1 MGYLRRGLTLQELK
15 KWGREL
21 AKKGGSARDLALMI
35 VEDNYSVSIATT
47 RTKIISE
54 SNRLAIR
61 KWARNLPEDEL
72 LVFNHYVRLC
82 YNIFNYLVPPVET
95 IFRAFNR
102 NSTIVRYD
110 IRRIAQVEK
119 YCKLAN
125 HLSPI
130 LKAKKEDGSFSDYEE
145 GVEQD
150 LKDMK
155 EAIGAPYFS
164 SEREDGTIAPLY
176 QRLYAELNF
185 DAGRLRVYLRELLTY
200 QAVVERLCEDKDLED
215 FIPDYV
221 FDMLNILKEPI
232 LNKEDSIYSELNAIR
247 EEEKL
252 KQMEKENSPEDLI
265 KEQTKLYLSMRR
277 FAVVPDI
284 DRTREQV
291 KEGKVRAIIMNIQNT
306 SESRNENR

>member
-130 LKAKKEDGSFSDYEE
+130 LKAKRQDGSFSASEA
-145 GVEQD
+145 GIEQD
-150 LKDMK
+150 LKDMR
-155 EAIGAPYFS
+155 EAIGAPYFIGEEGKIVS
-164 SEREDGTIAPLY
+164 PLY

-185 DAGRLRVYLRELLTY
+185 DSGRLRVYLRELLTY

-215 FIPDYV
+215 FLPDYV
-221 FDMLNILKEPI
+221 FEMLESLKEPI
-232 LNKEDSIYSELNAIR
+232 LNKEDELYSELNSIR

-265 KEQTKLYLSMRR
+265 KEQTALYLSMRR

-291 KEGKVRAIIMNIQNT
+291 KESRVKAIIMSIYDT
-306 SESRNENR
+306 EKSRNENR

>member
-35 VEDNYSVSIATT
+35 VEDNYSLSIASI
-47 RTKIISE
+47 RTGIISE
-54 SNRLAIR
+54 SSRAAIR
-61 KWARNLPEDEL
+61 KWARNLPEKEL
-72 LVFNHYVRLC
+72 AIFNHYIRLC
-82 YNIFNYLVPPVET
+82 YNVFNYLVPPVERAY
-95 IFRAFNR
+95 RAFDR
-102 NSTIVRYD
+102 NATIVRYH
-110 IRRIAQVEK
+110 INRITQVEK

-150 LKDMK
+150 LKDMR

-164 SEREDGTIAPLY
+164 TEREDGTIAPLY
-176 QRLYAELNF
+176 QKLWAMLNY
-185 DAGRLRVYLRELLTY
+185 DSGRLRYNVRELLTY

-215 FIPDYV
+215 FLPDYL
-221 FDMLNILKEPI
+221 FSLIDSLKEPI
-232 LNKEDSIYSELNAIR
+232 LDKEDSKYSELNALR

-252 KQMEKENSPEDLI
+252 RQMEKENSPEDLI
-265 KEQTKLYLSMRR
+265 KEQTELYLDMRKY
-277 FAVVPDI
+277 AVVPDI

-291 KEGKVRAIIMNIQNT
+291 QQSRVRAIIMNIQDT

>member
-47 RTKIISE
+47 RTNIISD
-54 SNRLAIR
+54 SSRAAIR
-61 KWARNLPEDEL
+61 KWARNLPEKEL
-72 LVFNHYVRLC
+72 AVFNGYLKLC
-82 YNIFNYLVPPVET
+82 YNVFNYLVPPIER
-95 IFRAFNR
+95 IFRAYNR

-110 IRRIAQVEK
+110 IRKITEVEK

-130 LKAKKEDGSFSDYEE
+130 LKGKKEDGSFSAYEE
-145 GVEQD
+145 GIERD
-150 LKDMK
+150 LKDMR
-155 EAIGAPYFS
+155 EAIGAPYFIGEEGKIVS
-164 SEREDGTIAPLY
+164 PLY

-185 DAGRLRVYLRELLTY
+185 DSGRLRVYLRELLTY

-215 FIPDYV
+215 FLPDYV
-221 FDMLNILKEPI
+221 FEMLESLKEPI
-232 LNKEDSIYSELNAIR
+232 LNKGDELYSELNSIR

-252 KQMEKENSPEDLI
+252 RQMEKENSPEDLI
-265 KEQTKLYLSMRR
+265 KEQTALYLSMRR

-291 KEGKVRAIIMNIQNT
+291 KESRVKAIIMSIYDT
-306 SESRNENR
+306 EKSHNEYR

>member
-130 LKAKKEDGSFSDYEE
+130 LKAKKEDGSFSDYEK

-150 LKDMK
+150 LKDMR
-155 EAIGAPYFS
+155 EAIGAPYFIGEEGKIVS
-164 SEREDGTIAPLY
+164 PLY

-185 DAGRLRVYLRELLTY
+185 DSGRLRVYLRELLTY

-215 FIPDYV
+215 FLPDYV
-221 FDMLNILKEPI
+221 FEMLESLKEPI
-232 LNKEDSIYSELNAIR
+232 LNKEDELYSELNSIR

-252 KQMEKENSPEDLI
+252 RQMEKENSPEDLI
-265 KEQTKLYLSMRR
+265 KEQTALYLSMRR

-291 KEGKVRAIIMNIQNT
+291 KESRVKAIIMSIYDT
-306 SESRNENR
+306 EKSRNENR

>member
-130 LKAKKEDGSFSDYEE
+130 LKAKRQDGSFSDYEK

-150 LKDMK
+150 LKDMR
-155 EAIGAPYFS
+155 EAIGAPYFIGEEGKIVS
-164 SEREDGTIAPLY
+164 PLY

-185 DAGRLRVYLRELLTY
+185 DSGRLRVYLRELLTY

-215 FIPDYV
+215 FLPDYV
-221 FDMLNILKEPI
+221 FEMLESLKEPI
-232 LNKEDSIYSELNAIR
+232 LNKEDELYSELNSIR

-252 KQMEKENSPEDLI
+252 RQMEKENSPEDLI
-265 KEQTKLYLSMRR
+265 KEQTALYLSMRR

-291 KEGKVRAIIMNIQNT
+291 KESRVKAIIMSIYDT
-306 SESRNENR
+306 EKSRNENR

>member
-110 IRRIAQVEK
+110 IKRITQVEK

-130 LKAKKEDGSFSDYEE
+130 LKAKKEDGSFSSYEA
-145 GVEQD
+145 GIEQD
-150 LKDMK
+150 LKDMR
-155 EAIGAPYFS
+155 EAIGAPYFIGEEGKIVS
-164 SEREDGTIAPLY
+164 PLY

-185 DAGRLRVYLRELLTY
+185 DSGRLRVYLRELLTY

-215 FIPDYV
+215 FLPDYV
-221 FDMLNILKEPI
+221 FEMLESLKEPI
-232 LNKEDSIYSELNAIR
+232 LNKEDELYSELNSIR

-252 KQMEKENSPEDLI
+252 RQMEKENSPEDLI
-265 KEQTKLYLSMRR
+265 KEQTALYLSMRR

-291 KEGKVRAIIMNIQNT
+291 KESRVKAIIMSIYDT
-306 SESRNENR
+306 EKSHNEYR

>member
-130 LKAKKEDGSFSDYEE
+130 LKAKKEDGSFSDYEK
-145 GVEQD
+145 GVKQD
-150 LKDMK
+150 LKDMR
-155 EAIGAPYFS
+155 EAIGAPYFIGEEGKIVS
-164 SEREDGTIAPLY
+164 PLY

-185 DAGRLRVYLRELLTY
+185 DSGRLRVYLRELLTY

-215 FIPDYV
+215 FLPDYV
-221 FDMLNILKEPI
+221 FEMLESLKEPI
-232 LNKEDSIYSELNAIR
+232 LNKEDELYSELNSIR

-252 KQMEKENSPEDLI
+252 RQMEKENSPEDLI
-265 KEQTKLYLSMRR
+265 KEQTALYLSMRR

-291 KEGKVRAIIMNIQNT
+291 KESRVKAIIMSIYDT
-306 SESRNENR
+306 EKSRNENR